1 VLPIPLRLK
10 LIDFAQ
16 QANCSLPAKSICA
29 SPAARAF
36 SHNQDPK
43 QTFACHE
50 TSRDHS
56 IFSAVRQVAAA

>member
-36 SHNQDPK
+36 SHNQDPSLPS
-43 QTFACHE
+43 TANFAVIHN
-50 TSRDHS
+50 
-56 IFSAVRQVAAA
+56 AAFLQ